1 MYKFQKVQLNYNGIT
16 IDYDWMLVIESLED
30 LMDYHKNVMKVQ
42 IPRAW
47 DNLIEIQKG
56 KAHVETNLAYL
67 IYCSTPS
74 SNNTSLVELTTMVGD
89 RIFDAKASGIIAHG
103 KIYINKNG
111 GYFPHTND
119 ITVLDEMAVEKLI
132 FPQYTE
138 KDIRI
143 QKWEGGKHYYAYV
156 GNFEVEMFGLKKWNT
171 EEKATQM
178 AKLFLYKMLKEKQF
192 EIK

>member
-1 MYKFQKVQLNYNGIT
+1 MYKFQKVKMNHNGIT
-16 IDYDWMLVIESLED
+16 LDYDWMLVIDSIED
-30 LMDYHKNVMKVQ
+30 LITYHENVMRVQ

-47 DNLIEIQKG
+47 DNLIRIKES
-56 KAHVETNLAYL
+56 KAHAETTLAHL
-67 IYCSTPS
+67 IYCTAY
-74 SNNTSLVELTTMVGD
+74 SNKSLLEHTVIVTD
-89 RIFDAKASGIIAHG
+89 RIFQAKEKSIIEYG

-111 GYFPHTND
+111 GYFPHTDD
-119 ITVLDEMAVEKLI
+119 ISVLDEMEVGKLI

-143 QKWEGGKHYYAYV
+143 QKWEGGRHYYAYV
-156 GNFEVEMFGLKKWNT
+156 GGFEVEMNGLKKWGT
-171 EEKATQM
+171 EEEAMDM